1 MISRRSLSK
10 DAPGTAFRSLLEKQS
25 SGFHG
30 PTLGFVLPLFNPRPH
45 LTILLKKWPVST
57 RRLRLLG

>member
-1 MISRRSLSK
+1 MLKTSIFSPHLKKMPPTDIKEATPVISRRSLSK

-30 PTLGFVLPLFNPRPH
+30 PTLGFVLP
-45 LTILLKKWPVST
+45 IV
-57 RRLRLLG
+57 

>member
-10 DAPGTAFRSLLEKQS
+10 DAPGTTFRSLLEKQS

-30 PTLGFVLPLFNPRPH
+30 PTLGFVLP
-45 LTILLKKWPVST
+45 IV
-57 RRLRLLG
+57 